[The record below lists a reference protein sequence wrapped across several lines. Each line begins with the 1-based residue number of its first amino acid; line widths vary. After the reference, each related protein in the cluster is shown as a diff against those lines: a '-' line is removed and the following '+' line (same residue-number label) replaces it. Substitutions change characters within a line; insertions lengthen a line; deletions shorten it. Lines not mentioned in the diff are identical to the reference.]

1 MEFVLYVLLTWIVDV
16 EFVLYVLLT
25 WIVDVEFKDNKL
37 FIGNTC
43 LYFQDISCLYFQDK
57 HLQTI

>member
-1 MEFVLYVLLTWIVDV
+1 MARNVDVEFKVLYNLLTWIVDV

-43 LYFQDISCLYFQDK
+43 LYFQEK
-57 HLQTI
+57 HLQTN